1 MIKSIFNDYNFKFN
15 FRISEKPMR
24 KDKKTLFFFLLII
37 IIIILFFDTNILIV
51 IVLPFLK

>member
-1 MIKSIFNDYNFKFN
+1 MIKFIFNHYNFKFN
-15 FRISEKPMR
+15 FRIGEKPMR

-37 IIIILFFDTNILIV
+37 IIIIILFFYTNIL